1 MKHTAQWLIYLVGG
15 VLLIACTPS
24 TSDLISQD
32 SPLSGE
38 LMQVRPEGNTGQ
50 LIAYDMINGQER
62 FTLPSG
68 QLSAHGDEFVTI
80 SHQGGTTDVKILS
93 AATGELTNQ
102 FTLAGYWALG
112 GIAPNGQW
120 LAFTRLPNQAEKLTQ
135 LATQAWQTDIQVVAA
150 ADGQI
155 THTLSLNGHF
165 EVDALTNNGT
175 GLFLIQ
181 YVPPDQPEQYV
192 VRLYDLSIGELS
204 PDPIRDK
211 RVNDELMTGYAW
223 GSIADPQGTWW
234 LTLYVNTN
242 KNTAFIHALNLR
254 EKWAYC
260 IDLPSGEGNLAAL
273 QNYSLTL
280 SPNSRIVYAV
290 NPTLG
295 VVTEVL
301 LGEGMVTQ
309 TVSFTPQPAP
319 DASEQVWNHSFLT
332 QQGDVVAFSNGWQ
345 VWQYNTQNK
354 VVENLY
360 LVEEKP
366 ILGLAISE
374 DGERLYLAQRD
385 QPLSVIATATGEHLT
400 FPLQTALSAP

>member
-1 MKHTAQWLIYLVGG
+1 MKHTTQWLIYLMGW
-15 VLLIACTPS
+15 VLLIACTPA
-24 TSDLISQD
+24 TSNPPSQD
-32 SPLSGE
+32 SPLPGE
-38 LMQVRPEGNTGQ
+38 LMRVRPEGNTGQ
-50 LIAYDMINGQER
+50 LIAYDMNSGQER

-68 QLSAHGDEFVTI
+68 QLSAHGDEFVTVN
-80 SHQGGTTDVKILS
+80 HQGGITEIKILS
-93 AATGELTNQ
+93 ATTGELTSQ
-102 FTLAGYWALG
+102 FTLMGYWALG

-120 LAFTRLPNQAEKLTQ
+120 LAFTRLPNEAEKLTQ

-175 GLFLIQ
+175 DLFLIQ
-181 YVPPDQPEQYV
+181 YVPPNQPEQYV
-192 VRLYDLSIGELS
+192 VRLYDLSLGELS

-211 RVNDELMTGYAW
+211 RINDELMTGYAW

-260 IDLPSGEGNLAAL
+260 IDLPSGQGDLEAL

-295 VVTEVL
+295 MVVEVL
-301 LGEGMVTQ
+301 LNDGLVTQ
-309 TVSFTPQPAP
+309 TIPFTPQPVP
-319 DASEQVWNHSFLT
+319 DSSTQVWNHSFLT
-332 QQGDVVAFSNGWQ
+332 QQGDIVAFSNGWQ

-360 LVEEKP
+360 SVEGVP

-374 DGERLYLAQRD
+374 DGERLYLAQQD
-385 QPLSVIATATGEHLT
+385 QPLSAVAIATGQHLA
-400 FPLQTALSAP
+400 FPIQTALSAP